1 MARPQK
7 QTVDY
12 FPHYVTHG
20 KTMFILEQRFNNDGY
35 AFWFKLLETL
45 GDTKGHNIDCSNDA
59 VWQFLQAKTHL
70 DDKTCTE
77 ILDLLASL
85 QAIDTELWQEK
96 KIVWC
101 QNFVDGIADVYR
113 NRRIGIPIKPSF
125 YDGKLPDEGVSTTEN
140 TQSKGNESKLN
151 DNKLNDKKL
160 EESILNNNERIYT
173 LYGNNIGLITPVIS
187 EGLKGL
193 LEEYPAAWIEEAI
206 EIAVIN
212 NDRNL
217 SYIRDVLLKK
227 QANGKGETPKP
238 KRERVVN

>member
-20 KTMFILEQRFNNDGY
+20 KTMFILEQRFKNDGY

-45 GDTKGHNIDCSNDA
+45 GGAKGHIIDCSNDG
-59 VWQFLQAKTHL
+59 VWEFLQAKTHL

-77 ILDLLASL
+77 ILNKLATL

-113 NRRIGIPIKPSF
+113 NRRIGIPVKPSF
-125 YDGKLPDEGVSTTEN
+125 YNGKPTDEAVSTTEN
-140 TQSKGNESKLN
+140 TQSKGN
-151 DNKLNDKKL
+151 DNKLNDNRL
-160 EESILNNNERIYT
+160 EESILNNNEKIYT
-173 LYGNNIGLITPVIS
+173 LYGNNIGLITPVTS
-187 EGLKGL
+187 EELKGL
-193 LEEYPAAWIEEAI
+193 LEEYPAAWVEEAI
-206 EIAVIN
+206 ENAVN
-212 NDRNL
+212 NNARSL
-217 SYIRDVLLKK
+217 SYIRGVLLKK
-227 QANGKGETPKP
+227 RANDKGETPKP